1 MDNVCVFA
9 DQNQLSCVAVAVANQ
24 AQVMK
29 ISKSLG
35 LECDFRAACG
45 NPKIIQTVFESFVAA
60 AKTGKLHKQEIPSKI
75 FLDIDQW
82 TPDTGLV
89 TDALK
94 LKRKVAL
101 KFYLFSYFMI
111 FFQII

>member
-24 AQVMK
+24 AQTMK
-29 ISKSLG
+29 IAKNLG
-35 LECDFRAACG
+35 LECDFSAASG
-45 NPKIIQTVFESFVAA
+45 HPQVIEKVFASFVAA
-60 AKTGKLHKQEIPSKI
+60 ARTGKLHKQEIPSKI
-75 FLDIDQW
+75 FLDVDQW

-94 LKRKVAL
+94 LKRKVR
-101 KFYLFSYFMI
+101 
-111 FFQII
+111 

>member
-1 MDNVCVFA
+1 M
-9 DQNQLSCVAVAVANQ
+9 AVANQ
-24 AQVMK
+24 AQIMK

-45 NPKIIQTVFESFVAA
+45 NPKIIKTVFESFVAA

-94 LKRKVAL
+94 LKRKVCRRVL
-101 KFYLFSYFMI
+101 SIIEENFSSFMVR
-111 FFQII
+111 FQII